1 MTSQSKNIEREIF
14 GGSDSELSD
23 FEEPPRRPQ
32 QDEDSGGD
40 SVEDSRL
47 ERFDRPRKK
56 RREDADRISRKR
68 KRKVRTEKEI
78 EEMDP
83 ETARKAQMD
92 LKIESILKTKKGIRP
107 KKRKKDA
114 EEDVL
119 DRFADEEVSRL
130 KETMI
135 IAAEEDIAANREH
148 LPATSKLKMLPQ
160 VMETLQKNGYAQS
173 IVDNNLLEG
182 VRRWLEP
189 LPDKSLPALN
199 IQSAFFDI
207 LGKMYIDTNTLK
219 DSQLGRIVLF
229 YTKCKR
235 VTSAIQRQAVALV
248 SRDRHI
254 PLAPEDSEAPS
265 RQTERLN
272 AILARARQENE
283 RNRVRKNAV
292 SIPQAVLD
300 TYTVAPRP
308 LAGVKSNP
316 SVDQDVARRKHNAE
330 RLRALTRRI
339 AQNQKGGR

>member
-1 MTSQSKNIEREIF
+1 
-14 GGSDSELSD
+14 
-23 FEEPPRRPQ
+23 
-32 QDEDSGGD
+32 
-40 SVEDSRL
+40 
-47 ERFDRPRKK
+47 
-56 RREDADRISRKR
+56 
-68 KRKVRTEKEI
+68 
-78 EEMDP
+78 MDP

-92 LKIESILKTKKGIRP
+92 LKIESILKTKKGVRP

-135 IAAEEDIAANREH
+135 LAAEEDIASNRDR

-160 VMETLQKNGYAQS
+160 VVEILQKNGYAQS
-173 IVDNNLLEG
+173 IIDNNLLEG

-199 IQSAFFDI
+199 IQTAFFDI

-235 VTSAIQRQAVALV
+235 VTSAIQRQAAALV
-248 SRDRHI
+248 SVWSRPIIKRSASYRDRHV
-254 PLAPEDSEAPS
+254 PLAPEDPDAPI

-272 AILARARQENE
+272 TILARGRQESE
-283 RNRVRKNAV
+283 RGRVRKNAV

-339 AQNQKGGR
+339 AQNQKGGK